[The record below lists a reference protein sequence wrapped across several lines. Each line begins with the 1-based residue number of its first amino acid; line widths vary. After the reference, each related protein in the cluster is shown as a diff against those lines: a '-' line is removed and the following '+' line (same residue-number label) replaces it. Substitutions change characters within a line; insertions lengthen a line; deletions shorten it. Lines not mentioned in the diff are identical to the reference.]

1 MRCNVCV
8 LACACAV
15 PEDVRV
21 QMRSYMLLRF
31 NAAEEHREVRRR
43 QRGSTCSRTEENL
56 CPSHP
61 SLHFTHAQV
70 LDAFPLVLRARV
82 SRLLH
87 LPVLAASPLLAGCGH
102 GFVDALACHVS
113 VELFMPGVTVLCQ
126 FDASLE
132 LFFIASGT
140 AEVLALEEVAEPED
154 EDFGDERDGGG
165 GGDAEAEAHVL
176 LETIGEGASF
186 GEVPFLFHQPQPF
199 TVRTRTLCRVL
210 CLKRDAWTAA
220 EAAHPRDAR
229 IAAHAVMAALTA
241 AAASAASRG
250 PAGGALRRGILEP
263 LAAAVAAVMAAR
275 DAERVGELCL
285 AAARDDVLSI
295 RRAIAAGAGASA
307 ADYDGRT
314 ALHVAAAKG
323 AHAAVRYLLDHGA
336 AMNAIDAFGNTPL
349 FEAVLGAHATCA
361 AMLRASG
368 AVLGLRDA
376 RDDGGGNGDAG
387 VSAAA
392 AVRRGRD
399 AGTLM
404 CSVASSGDVALLSA
418 LLTNGLPA
426 GAADYDARTGLHLC
440 AALGRTQ
447 ALSLLLDA
455 GADASAMDNFGRTPL
470 LEAVRA
476 GHEACVLL
484 LLRHGAQLG
493 LHTGASASAA
503 PGALLAGGE
512 MCQAAFAGDVD
523 YLRRLLRAGCLPDAK
538 DYDARTA
545 AHLACAEGL
554 FPAALA
560 LHAAGADFSARD
572 RWGHTPLDEADAAGH
587 GQMAHILRSMPPPRL
602 AAPPGGGAAAVM
614 PHAAGGAGSG
624 DGGGTAATDAQERCS
639 SADEDADEA
648 ESVPGSA
655 GSLEAGMAYAWPP
668 KARRGVGVG
677 NDAAASEAHVEGLPP
692 PPPRTRGKQQP
703 PAAAHE
709 APRDPAGER
718 DRRSNDPVGSW
729 LAAME
734 PPSPL
739 APGHTGEAAG
749 E

>member
-1 MRCNVCV
+1 M
-8 LACACAV
+8 
-15 PEDVRV
+15 
-21 QMRSYMLLRF
+21 
-31 NAAEEHREVRRR
+31 
-43 QRGSTCSRTEENL
+43 
-56 CPSHP
+56 
-61 SLHFTHAQV
+61 
-70 LDAFPLVLRARV
+70 LDAFPPVLRARV

-154 EDFGDERDGGG
+154 EDYGEARSGA
-165 GGDAEAEAHVL
+165 GDAETEAHVL

-210 CLKRDAWTAA
+210 CLKRDAWAAA

-229 IAAHAVMAALTA
+229 IAAHAVTAALAAAATA
-241 AAASAASRG
+241 AASHG

-263 LAAAVAAVMAAR
+263 LAAAVAAVMASR

-323 AHAAVRYLLDHGA
+323 AHAAVRYLLDHVA
-336 AMNAIDAFGNTPL
+336 AMNVVDAFGNTPL
-349 FEAVLGAHATCA
+349 FEAVLGGHATCA
-361 AMLRASG
+361 AMLCASG

-376 RDDGGGNGDAG
+376 RDDSGGDEHAG
-387 VSAAA
+387 VNAAM

-404 CSVASSGDVALLSA
+404 CAVASSGDVALLSA

-455 GADASAMDNFGRTPL
+455 GADASAVDNFGRTIL

-493 LHTGASASAA
+493 LHTGAAASAA

-523 YLRRLLRAGCLPDAK
+523 YLRRLLRAGCQPDAK

-554 FPAALA
+554 FPPALA

-572 RWGHTPLDEADAAGH
+572 RWGHTPLEEADAAGH
-587 GQMAHILRSMPPPRL
+587 VQMAQVLRSMPPPRL
-602 AAPPGGGAAAVM
+602 AAPPRLLGVLAAVPQDGDASGDGAAAAE
-614 PHAAGGAGSG
+614 AA
-624 DGGGTAATDAQERCS
+624 AATQERCS
-639 SADEDADEA
+639 SADEGAEDA

-655 GSLEAGMAYAWPP
+655 GSLEADMAFAWPP
-668 KARRGVGVG
+668 KARRGVGIG
-677 NDAAASEAHVEGLPP
+677 NDADASEAHVEGLPP
-692 PPPRTRGKQQP
+692 PPPRTRREQQQQL
-703 PAAAHE
+703 AAAQAAQPAE
-709 APRDPAGER
+709 PAG
-718 DRRSNDPVGSW
+718 DRRSSDPVGSW

-734 PPSPL
+734 PPSPVHL
-739 APGHTGEAAG
+739 SRAGAAD